1 MLIIG
6 CDYHPSFQQIACCDA
21 TTGECANRRLEHGGE
36 AESFYR
42 SLQGQAARV
51 GMEATGGTRWFERLL
66 AECGI
71 ELWVGHPGK
80 IRAAAPRK
88 PKTPIAATPN
98 CCSTCCCRSVFP
110 RLVVPSPEQRN
121 LRQLVGHRHRLVQMQ
136 TRVKNQLQALA
147 INEGLRLRRALWSR
161 KGQAQLQ
168 ALALPCWAEQKRCDL
183 LALLADLQRRSAL
196 LDQAVEAAA
205 EASPVVRCLRQQR
218 GVGPVVGLAYE
229 LTLLDPARFP
239 TSRQVASYLGLIPSE
254 HSSGGKQRL
263 GHISK
268 QGNASVARPAGGGG
282 ARGGALGAGVA
293 AAVRPPGDEEEP
305 LDCRRC
311 DGAQAGGALV
321 VVVEVGT
328 RQRADR
334 RVRFARRAACLAQW
348 GAVDPRRADVA
359 LIIGDSTESSSLGA
373 VCAPRMVV
381 AV

>member
-6 CDYHPSFQQIACCDA
+6 CDYHPSFEQIAFCDSG
-21 TTGECANRRLEHGGE
+21 TGECGERRLEHGGE

-42 SLQGQAARV
+42 SLQGQAVRV

-66 AECGI
+66 DECGI

-88 PKTPIAATPN
+88 QKTDRRDAELLLDLLLAE
-98 CCSTCCCRSVFP
+98 RFP
-110 RLVVPSPEQRN
+110 RLAVPSPEQRN

-147 INEGLRLRRALWSR
+147 INEGLRLRRGLWSR

-168 ALALPCWAEQKRCDL
+168 ALALPYWSEQKRSDL
-183 LALLADLQRRSAL
+183 LALLADLQRRGAL

-205 EASPVVRCLRQQR
+205 AASPVVGCLRQQR

-229 LTLLDPARFP
+229 LTILDPTRFQ
-239 TSRQVASYLGLIPSE
+239 TSRQVASYLGLIPAE

-268 QGNASVARPAGGGG
+268 QGNALLRGLLVEAAHVAVRWDPEWRRQYVRLAMKKN
-282 ARGGALGAGVA
+282 RSI
-293 AAVRPPGDEEEP
+293 AAVAMARKLAVRLWWLWKSG
-305 LDCRRC
+305 LAS
-311 DGAQAGGALV
+311 GQIGGSGSHAEQPV
-321 VVVEVGT
+321 
-328 RQRADR
+328 
-334 RVRFARRAACLAQW
+334 
-348 GAVDPRRADVA
+348 
-359 LIIGDSTESSSLGA
+359 
-373 VCAPRMVV
+373 
-381 AV
+381 